1 MAKSGKPKE
10 SRAAKYARLNIAD
23 RPVKNWKDV
32 DFSTGFINVEVL
44 GVQDVIDNLM
54 DIGASASD
62 LRHGMSKAGAIIEKA
77 AKKNAPVKTGNLR
90 ASIGREAYPDHVDVG
105 TNVEYGVYQEFGT
118 YKMKAHPFLYPA
130 LVENEDKIIEAIKD
144 GVRENIAKRFG

>member
-1 MAKSGKPKE
+1 MARS
-10 SRAAKYARLNIAD
+10 SRIEGM
-23 RPVKNWKDV
+23 PV
-32 DFSTGFINVEVL
+32 DFSTGFIKVEVL

-54 DIGASASD
+54 DIGASAKD
-62 LRHGMSKAGAIIEKA
+62 LRHGMSKAGTIIEKA

-90 ASIGREAYPDHVDVG
+90 ARIGREAYPDHVDVG

-118 YKMKAHPFLYPA
+118 CKMKAHPFLYPA